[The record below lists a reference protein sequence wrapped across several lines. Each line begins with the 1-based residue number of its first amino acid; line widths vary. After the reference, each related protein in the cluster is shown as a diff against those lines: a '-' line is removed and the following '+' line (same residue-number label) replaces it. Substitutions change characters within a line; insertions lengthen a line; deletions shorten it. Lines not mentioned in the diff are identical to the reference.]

1 MNQLDHSTA
10 TDHAE
15 SALAAL
21 RRHWG
26 YDAFRPLQAESIAA
40 TLSGRDVVTVM
51 PTGGGKSL
59 CFQIPP
65 LVSSRLT
72 IVVSPL
78 IALMQDQAA
87 ALELAGVHCG
97 AIHGHT
103 TEDQAARTRKLLLDG
118 TLRLLYVAPERL
130 LQPRFTEFVR
140 KLNPG
145 NIAIDEAHC
154 ISQWGHDFRP
164 EYRRLANLRNI
175 LPGVPIGAYTATATP
190 RVRADIAVQ
199 LGLTDHAEL
208 VGCFD
213 RPNLT
218 YRVQPRSDALN
229 QIALCLRRH
238 VHGSG
243 ADVQAAIVYCLSRK
257 ETERIATS
265 LRAARFNAAAY
276 HAGLPAV
283 ERSRVSDAFRDEK
296 LDVVVATVA
305 FGMGID
311 RGDVRC
317 VIHATMPKS
326 IEHYQQET
334 GRAGRD
340 GLPAECLLLYS
351 GADVM
356 TWKQI
361 MTKPQVRPGDEQDPP
376 SAPDPAILAAQLDL
390 LNTMQRLVTGSR
402 CRHRA
407 LSEYFGQPYT
417 PPAQVPSC
425 GACDVCLGELNLRA
439 DGHEIARKII
449 SCVARCEQAG
459 GRYGAG
465 HHAAIL
471 TGSRAKQVLDRRHDQ
486 LTTFGLLAHLDRDR
500 VVGYVHQ
507 LVDAGDLARTED
519 QYPVVTLSEHSA
531 AVLRNQRQAQL
542 VDPKFIAASSEQR
555 REAQQ
560 QSASPLSPV
569 ELLLRES
576 LREARK
582 ALASHRGV
590 PPFTIFNDVTLEE
603 LCRVRPAS
611 LDTLI
616 CVHGLGPR
624 KTESFGLDLL
634 STIATVSREQGLAL
648 DAQPGSRPRR
658 PSDTLPN
665 TEAVPK
671 VPRAN
676 AVAAFP
682 MFRRGASIE
691 DVSTALAVKPRT
703 VADYLEEFI
712 RAERPAE
719 ITPWVD
725 QSTYGRVTD
734 AIRSHPVGLLRP
746 IFDALLGEV
755 PYETI
760 RLVKAHR
767 ETLRCS
773 ALPLHSTP

>member
-1 MNQLDHSTA
+1 MNQLAPANA

-26 YDAFRPLQAESIAA
+26 YDAFRPLQAESITA
-40 TLSGRDVVTVM
+40 TLAGRDVVTVM

-65 LVSSRLT
+65 LVSNRLT

-97 AIHGHT
+97 AIHSHT
-103 TEDQAARTRKLLLDG
+103 TEAQAARTRELLLDG

-145 NIAIDEAHC
+145 GIAIDEAHC

-190 RVRADIAVQ
+190 RVRVDIAAQ
-199 LGLTDHAEL
+199 LGLRDHTEL

-257 ETERIATS
+257 ETERVAAS
-265 LRAARFNAAAY
+265 LRAARFNASAY
-276 HAGLPAV
+276 HAGLPAA

-361 MTKPQVRPGDEQDPP
+361 MTNPQPRRGEEQDPP
-376 SAPDPAILAAQLDL
+376 PAPDAAVVAAQLEL
-390 LNTMQRLVTGSR
+390 LNTMQRLATGSR

-407 LSEYFGQPYT
+407 LSEYFGQPYV
-417 PPAQVPSC
+417 PPTDAPNC

-439 DGHEIARKII
+439 DGHEVARKII
-449 SCVARCEQAG
+449 SCVARCDQAG
-459 GRYGAG
+459 GRFGAG
-465 HHAAIL
+465 HLAAIL
-471 TGSRAKQVLDRRHDQ
+471 TGSKSKPVTDRAHDQ
-486 LTTFGLLAHLDRDR
+486 LSTFGLLAHLDRDR
-500 VVGYVHQ
+500 VIGYIHQ
-507 LVDAGDLARTED
+507 LVDAGDLARTDD
-519 QYPVVTLSEHSA
+519 QYPVVTLTDQSA
-531 AVLRNQRQAQL
+531 SVLKNQRQAQL
-542 VDPKFIAASSEQR
+542 VDPKFIAASVEQR
-555 REAQQ
+555 RAAQQ
-560 QSASPLSPV
+560 QDAAPLTIA
-569 ELLLRES
+569 EEALRAT
-576 LREARK
+576 LRAARK
-582 ALASHRGV
+582 ALAAERGL

-611 LDTLI
+611 LETLVT
-616 CVHGLGPR
+616 VHGLGPR
-624 KTESFGLDLL
+624 KAETFGPELL
-634 STIATVSREQGLAL
+634 AAIAGGAREAGLAL
-648 DAQPGSRPRR
+648 DAHPGSRPRR
-658 PSDTLPN
+658 ATETTASS
-665 TEAVPK
+665 EAVPK

-676 AVAAFP
+676 AIAAFP
-682 MFRRGASIE
+682 LFRRGASIE
-691 DVSTALAVKPRT
+691 DVSATLAVRPRT

-725 QSTYGRVTD
+725 QSTYDRVAD
-734 AIRSHPVGLLRP
+734 AVRSHPAGPLRP
-746 IFDALLGEV
+746 IFDALLGEI

-767 ETLRCS
+767 QTL
-773 ALPLHSTP
+773 H